1 LKNTDYK
8 NVIVRLPCPNIGN
21 GLTTAKLGKPDYQ
34 LALQQHHHYCE
45 ALKSCGL
52 TVHFLPEDNEHP
64 DATFVEDIALLT
76 PECAIITNP
85 GAPSRRGEIIGLD
98 SYLKNFYRDIEFIRE
113 PGTVEAGDILRV
125 DSHYYIGLSGR
136 TNREGAEQLINIL
149 EKYGMTGSTVLLEKV
164 LHLKT
169 GIAYLG
175 NNCLVAAGEFINH
188 PEFKHFNI
196 LKIPESESYAAN
208 CVQING
214 KVILPAGFPSA
225 KHRIEDNGYTT
236 IEVVL
241 SEFRKLD
248 GGVSCLSLRF

>member
-1 LKNTDYK
+1 M
-8 NVIVRLPCPNIGN
+8 VN
-21 GLTTAKLGKPDYQ
+21 GLTTANLGKPDYQ

-52 TVHFLPEDNEHP
+52 TVHFLPEDNDHP
-64 DATFVEDIALLT
+64 DAIFVEDIALLT
-76 PECAIITNP
+76 PECSIIANP
-85 GAPSRRGEIIGLD
+85 GAPSRKEEIKGLD
-98 SYLKNFYRDIEFIRE
+98 TYLKNFYQNIEFIRE
-113 PGTVEAGDILRV
+113 PGTMEAGDILRV

-136 TNREGAEQLINIL
+136 TNRKGAQQLIKIL

-188 PEFKHFNI
+188 PEFKNFNI
-196 LKIPESESYAAN
+196 LKIPEGESYAAN
-208 CVQING
+208 CLRING
-214 KVILPAGFPSA
+214 KVILPAGFPSS
-225 KHRIEDNGYTT
+225 KQQIEDNGYTT
-236 IEVVL
+236 IEVEL
-241 SEFRKLD
+241 SEFMKLD